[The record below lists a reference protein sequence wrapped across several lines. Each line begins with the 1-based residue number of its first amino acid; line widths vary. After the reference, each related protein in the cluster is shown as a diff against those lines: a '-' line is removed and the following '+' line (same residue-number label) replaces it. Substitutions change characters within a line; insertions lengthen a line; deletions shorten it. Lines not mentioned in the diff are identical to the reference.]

1 MMQLLPL
8 AFLTSVSAHGG
19 VLWPPTWQAG
29 VATPIEELNSEEVFS
44 DPLVHDPKTGQAVK
58 DIKSWLTDQ
67 AYTGGVGDEF
77 RFVGP
82 VTNHEEKCGVRCV
95 DERNPW
101 AAPGQA
107 PSLGGGCGVFG
118 GNPWGCPK
126 VCSKEKKSVETLIA
140 PRRTWMAGL
149 LAQPVVR
156 RSQLVEA
163 AEERHLSAPMLGSLT
178 SLR

>member
-1 MMQLLPL
+1 MPELATQASSIVMLQLLHL
-8 AFLTSVSAHGG
+8 AFFPSVSAHGG

-82 VTNHEEKCGVRCV
+82 VTNHQEKCGVRCV
-95 DERNPW
+95 EERNPW

-107 PSLGGGCGVFG
+107 PSRGGGCGVFG

-126 VCSKEKKSVETLIA
+126 V
-140 PRRTWMAGL
+140 
-149 LAQPVVR
+149 
-156 RSQLVEA
+156 
-163 AEERHLSAPMLGSLT
+163 
-178 SLR
+178 

>member
-1 MMQLLPL
+1 MLQLLHL

-29 VATPIEELNSEEVFS
+29 VATPIEELNSEAVFS

-95 DERNPW
+95 EERNPW

-107 PSLGGGCGVFG
+107 PCLDGA
-118 GNPWGCPK
+118 
-126 VCSKEKKSVETLIA
+126 A
-140 PRRTWMAGL
+140 PRFD
-149 LAQPVVR
+149 Q
-156 RSQLVEA
+156 SQFKCYE
-163 AEERHLSAPMLGSLT
+163 SY
-178 SLR
+178 

>member
-1 MMQLLPL
+1 MLQLLPL

-44 DPLVHDPKTGQAVK
+44 DPIVYDANSGRAVK

-67 AYTGGVGDEF
+67 
-77 RFVGP
+77 
-82 VTNHEEKCGVRCV
+82 EKCGVRCV

-118 GNPWGCPK
+118 GTRGA
-126 VCSKEKKSVETLIA
+126 A
-140 PRRTWMAGL
+140 PRTRTRDLM
-149 LAQPVVR
+149 AQPVVKR
-156 RSQLVEA
+156 RWTV
-163 AEERHLSAPMLGSLT
+163 
-178 SLR
+178 